1 MIVSI
6 PLVLNRRR
14 PPTVIMKKKTS
25 SSSSLL
31 PPLSARHVFWFG
43 WKLVIALS
51 ISLCLLA
58 LLRLQYYSSQES
70 DDDDL
75 SRSSSSSSSS
85 SSRFTPRRSRI
96 SNVPFQGP
104 PKVAFLFLARR
115 NLPLDFLWGTFFEN
129 ADVANFSIHVHS
141 EPGFVFDESTTRSA
155 FFYNRQL
162 TNSIKVG
169 WGEVSMIQ
177 AERLLLGAALADPAN
192 QRFVLLSDSCVPLY
206 NFSYIYSY
214 LMASPRSFVDSF
226 LDLDKKE
233 GRYTPKMSPV
243 IPKIKWRKGSQW
255 ISLVR
260 SHAEVVVDDEVI
272 FPVFKKFCKRRPPID
287 VSKGKQNSHSDY
299 SLFANMQKLQKQHNC
314 IPDEHYVQTLFAMND
329 LDGEL
334 EKRMVTY
341 SLWNETVTNMEN
353 KGWHPMTFNYA
364 NAGPQQIKRIKDIIS
379 VYYENEHRRE
389 WCSNNSTRVPCFL
402 FARKF
407 SRGGAMHLLSG
418 GVLGPFDA
426 SVLLDTQP

>member
-1 MIVSI
+1 
-6 PLVLNRRR
+6 
-14 PPTVIMKKKTS
+14 MKKKTS

-51 ISLCLLA
+51 ISLCLVA
-58 LLRLQYYSSQES
+58 LLRLQYSSQES

-75 SRSSSSSSSS
+75 SRSSSSFSS

-162 TNSIKVG
+162 TDSIKVG

-206 NFSYIYSY
+206 NFSYVYSY

-226 LDLDKKE
+226 LDLDQKE

-272 FPVFKKFCKRRPPID
+272 FSVFKKFCKRRPPID
-287 VSKGKQNSHSDY
+287 VSKGKQNSSVML
-299 SLFANMQKLQKQHNC
+299 SLISVGNTLIEVSCLFANMQKLQKQHNC
-314 IPDEHYVQTLFAMND
+314 IPDEHYVQTLFAMHD

-341 SLWNETVTNMEN
+341 SLWNESVTNMEN

-379 VYYENEHRRE
+379 VYYENEHRTE

-407 SRGGAMHLLSG
+407 SRGAAMHLLSG

-426 SVLLDTQP
+426 SVLFDTQP

>member
-75 SRSSSSSSSS
+75 SRSSSSSS

-260 SHAEVVVDDEVI
+260 SHVEVVVDDEVI
-272 FPVFKKFCKRRPPID
+272 FPVFKKFCKVHDWGILLF
-287 VSKGKQNSHSDY
+287 
-299 SLFANMQKLQKQHNC
+299 SLNHIKLQKQHNC